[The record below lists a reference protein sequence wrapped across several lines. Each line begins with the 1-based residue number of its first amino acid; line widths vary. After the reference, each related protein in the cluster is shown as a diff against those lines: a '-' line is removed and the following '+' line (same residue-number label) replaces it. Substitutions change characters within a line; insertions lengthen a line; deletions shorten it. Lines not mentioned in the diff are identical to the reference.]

1 LIILIDKLK
10 EKLFYETYGDAIYLA
25 RMMANTFDDINY
37 EQYDNCISAPALPQI
52 RAVRDIMA
60 DIDILPNPSSGLVQV
75 TFSEPFDGF
84 CRVLDMTGKV
94 MLTKSFASSV
104 KLQLDLS
111 DFGGI
116 NFIQISSK
124 SGISKTFKVVV
135 LK

>member
-1 LIILIDKLK
+1 M
-10 EKLFYETYGDAIYLA
+10 YRNAIYLA

-60 DIDILPNPSSGLVQV
+60 DIDILPNPTSGIVQV
-75 TFSEPFDGF
+75 TFSEPFDGI
-84 CRVLDMTGKV
+84 CRVLDITGKV

>member
-1 LIILIDKLK
+1 M
-10 EKLFYETYGDAIYLA
+10 YRNAIYLA

-37 EQYDNCISAPALPQI
+37 EKYDNCISAPALPEI
-52 RAVRDIMA
+52 RVIKEIIA
-60 DIDILPNPSSGLVQV
+60 DIDILPNPTSGIVQV
-75 TFSEPFDGF
+75 TFSEPFDGI
-84 CRVLDMTGKV
+84 CRVLNITGKV